1 MMNSEKIKETKAY
14 QTADKIQQAVIDMR
28 DSKKKIM
35 HSLLLLQ
42 NIGLERWEKQ
52 SSWMP
57 YVFKAIVKELAAV

>member
-1 MMNSEKIKETKAY
+1 MKNSEQIKETKAY
-14 QTADKIQQAVIDMR
+14 QNAGKIQQAVIDMR

-52 SSWMP
+52 SGWLP
-57 YVFKAIVKELAAV
+57 FVFKEIVKELAAV